1 MTSEALDFE
10 ARIQRLEDIESIRT
24 LKGRYHTY
32 VNDTDFDRVGSLFA
46 VDASL
51 NLGYLMPDEAAII
64 GREEIQAAFSGM
76 KSNTSQSQLKQ
87 FLHSHIVEVTG
98 PHSASGTGMLY
109 ACYGVHADAY
119 VVAGKYSEEYV
130 RVDAVNGSSK
140 LWIWPCTSLFRWP
153 SAGPGRNG
161 TISSTPG
168 RRSPSTT
175 HCCLTQRSRSKRPTP
190 GYIQNHSH

>member
-1 MTSEALDFE
+1 MMTSEALDLE

-64 GREEIQAAFSGM
+64 GRAEIQAAFSGM

-130 RVDAVNGSSK
+130 RVDRSEWLFQTMDLALYFTVPLAIGWAGAKRHYLVNSGQEVPVYDPLLPNPAV
-140 LWIWPCTSLFRWP
+140 
-153 SAGPGRNG
+153 
-161 TISSTPG
+161 
-168 RRSPSTT
+168 
-175 HCCLTQRSRSKRPTP
+175 
-190 GYIQNHSH
+190 